1 MYLCFKIVCIV
12 LIGLH
17 LLEHLHSLGLPTP
30 KSGDIVVRIGGKFGV
45 GRASFPTAI
54 PGLAVDLVFEN
65 VNLTKYGKN
74 LTNFGKND

>member
-1 MYLCFKIVCIV
+1 M
-12 LIGLH
+12 
-17 LLEHLHSLGLPTP
+17 P

-45 GRASFPTAI
+45 GRASFPAAI

-65 VNLTKYGKN
+65 VNLTKYDKN